1 MKFPHG
7 TILLLGLVTI
17 AAYGAWFYAF
27 GVLFDPILDDTGWP
41 ESALAATFSMAA
53 ALGAISAV
61 PAGRL
66 TDRFGARVA
75 FLLAAVLST
84 TGLWVATA
92 ADHFVVF
99 AVGAIV
105 GGGSLQGLAFY
116 HVTQAAAVRAAP
128 DEANRAIALLTIYGA
143 FSSAIFL
150 PLAARLV
157 STEGWRSTL
166 RILVSCTAAVLVT
179 AAILIREPTGDDDQ
193 RVGAR
198 VAPDFRLAFRQ
209 LAARRFVVG
218 SGLAGFGIGAMLVYQ
233 VPLMTGAG
241 LPIGVAAWMAGA
253 RGAAQITGR
262 IPLAF
267 IVNRI
272 GARASVQLA
281 FGFVASSVILLAF
294 AGNVMIALLW
304 VAAAGFGIGATSPLQ
319 GIYANELFD
328 RAHLGASMGVITMVF
343 GLSSAAG
350 PTVVGLIADLTGT
363 RWLGVALTVVAG
375 VGAVVAVGDPQP
387 KAAASRWPASL
398 SIASFLAKQKRTR
411 RSPSRRS

>member
-27 GVLFDPILDDTGWP
+27 GVLLDPILDDTGWP
-41 ESALAATFSMAA
+41 ESALAATFSASAA
-53 ALGAISAV
+53 VGAVGAV

-66 TDRFGARVA
+66 ADRHGARVA
-75 FLLAAVLST
+75 FLIAAAVSIV
-84 TGLWVATA
+84 GLWTASATDQFA
-92 ADHFVVF
+92 VF
-99 AVGAIV
+99 AVGAVV

-116 HVTQAAAVRAAP
+116 HVTQTAAVRAAP
-128 DEANRAIALLTIYGA
+128 NHANRAIALLTIYGA
-143 FSSAIFL
+143 FSSAVYL
-150 PLAARLV
+150 PLAALLV

-166 RILVSCTAAVLVT
+166 RILASCTAAVLV
-179 AAILIREPTGDDDQ
+179 AGAVLIREATGDEPSGP
-193 RVGAR
+193 RA
-198 VAPDFRLAFRQ
+198 APDFRLAFRQ
-209 LAARRFVVG
+209 LAARRFVLG

-233 VPLMTGAG
+233 VPLMTAAG

-262 IPLAF
+262 IPLAL

-272 GARASVQLA
+272 GARASVRVA
-281 FGFVASSVILLAF
+281 FGAVAVSMILLSL
-294 AGNVMIALLW
+294 AGNLVIALLW

-350 PTVVGLIADLTGT
+350 PTIVGLIADLTGT
-363 RWLGVALTVVAG
+363 RWWGVSLTVAAV
-375 VGAVVAVGDPQP
+375 VGAVVAVGDAQP
-387 KAAASRWPASL
+387 KAETSRSPASV

-411 RSPSRRS
+411 RSPSRRSW